1 MISKEY
7 IIMDPQGIH
16 ARPAASLIKLT
27 KNYKSSFELKKEDK
41 TVRLNSM
48 LNILSMGIKGGETIA
63 VLIDGEDEI
72 IAAEAIDS
80 FFTELGKMIKN

>member
-7 IIMDPQGIH
+7 IILDPQGIH

-27 KNYKSSFELKKEDK
+27 KNYKSNFDLKKDDK
-41 TVRLNSM
+41 IVRLNSM

-63 VLIDGEDEI
+63 VLIDGEDEA
-72 IAAEAIDS
+72 IAAEAVDT
-80 FFTELGKMIKN
+80 FFIELGKMIKN